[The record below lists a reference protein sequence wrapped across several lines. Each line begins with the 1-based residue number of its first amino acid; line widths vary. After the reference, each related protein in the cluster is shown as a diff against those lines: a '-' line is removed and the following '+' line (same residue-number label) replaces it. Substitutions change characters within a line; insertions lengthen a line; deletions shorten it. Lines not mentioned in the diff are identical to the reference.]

1 MTHISS
7 ILITVVTFAAYT
19 LINDDNIEFNSANVF
34 AALALFN
41 QLTVPLFIFPI
52 TIPIIISCS
61 ISTNR
66 IERFLSQPEVAK
78 EFEGVRNMARMLCK
92 SSESLDDDQKSSS
105 GDEKSQTACK
115 LFMDEA
121 IDEEESDEKLLT
133 EIKINGHDGKIADDT
148 NELAVGEDEIVVL
161 RNKSNKIKLRKQNQL
176 STSTRLERNRLRS
189 TTAVDKHGV
198 VEISKSS
205 PPFRVPD
212 ETVVCIDDARFS
224 WDGKNIL
231 AIDHLSIPK
240 GTCCSHL
247 KLKIVQGKLTNWRIN
262 RESFYPPGLLTV
274 IIGKSGSGKSSIVAA
289 LLKEMQIE
297 SGRIEWN
304 K

>member
-78 EFEGVRNMARMLCK
+78 QFEGVRNMARILCK

-121 IDEEESDEKLLT
+121 IDEAESDEKLLT

-148 NELAVGEDEIVVL
+148 NELAVGEDEIVVVL

-176 STSTRLERNRLRS
+176 STSTQLERNRLRS
-189 TTAVDKHGV
+189 TTAVDKHGA
-198 VEISKSS
+198 VEISKSL

-231 AIDHLSIPK
+231 SIDHLSIPK
-240 GTCCSHL
+240 G
-247 KLKIVQGKLTNWRIN
+247 IVRI
-262 RESFYPPGLLTV
+262 
-274 IIGKSGSGKSSIVAA
+274 
-289 LLKEMQIE
+289 
-297 SGRIEWN
+297 
-304 K
+304 

>member
-78 EFEGVRNMARMLCK
+78 QFEGVRNMARILCK

-121 IDEEESDEKLLT
+121 IDEAESDEKLLT

-148 NELAVGEDEIVVL
+148 NELAVGEDEIVVVL

-176 STSTRLERNRLRS
+176 STSTQLERNRLRS
-189 TTAVDKHGV
+189 TTAVDKHGA
-198 VEISKSS
+198 VEISKSL

-224 WDGKNIL
+224 WDGKNTL
-231 AIDHLSIPK
+231 SIDHLSIPK
-240 GTCCSHL
+240 G
-247 KLKIVQGKLTNWRIN
+247 IVRI
-262 RESFYPPGLLTV
+262 
-274 IIGKSGSGKSSIVAA
+274 
-289 LLKEMQIE
+289 
-297 SGRIEWN
+297 
-304 K
+304 

>member
-78 EFEGVRNMARMLCK
+78 EFEGVRNMARILCK

-189 TTAVDKHGV
+189 TTAVDKHGAV
-198 VEISKSS
+198 KISKSL

-231 AIDHLSIPK
+231 SIDHLSVPK
-240 GTCCSHL
+240 G
-247 KLKIVQGKLTNWRIN
+247 IVG
-262 RESFYPPGLLTV
+262 
-274 IIGKSGSGKSSIVAA
+274 IV
-289 LLKEMQIE
+289 E
-297 SGRIEWN
+297 N
-304 K
+304 